1 MQHGFWAIG
10 EPLLEFVI
18 LVGAITALLLGPWF
32 SIYQV
37 RKERAKKCRSREGV
51 I

>member
-1 MQHGFWAIG
+1 MQHGFWATG

-18 LVGAITALLLGPWF
+18 LVGAVTALLLGPWF

-37 RKERAKKCRSREGV
+37 QRNAPRNTGREGV